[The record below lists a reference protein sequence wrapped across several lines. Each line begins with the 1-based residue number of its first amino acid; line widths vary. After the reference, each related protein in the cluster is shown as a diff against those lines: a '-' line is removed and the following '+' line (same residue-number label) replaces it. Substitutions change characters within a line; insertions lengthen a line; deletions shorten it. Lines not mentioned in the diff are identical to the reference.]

1 MQLPLHLQISEQLC
15 QQISQGDFVPG
26 EQLPSEHQL
35 MSRFAVSRITVRR
48 AISNLVQQGLV
59 TPKRGKGVFVKAQ
72 QKVTYSLSSPVVFF
86 EQDMARQGV
95 TSGMMNLV
103 FEPMTAPD
111 AVQEI
116 LQLPAENPE
125 VYLQKKLLL
134 IDQVPVAID
143 ISYILPELGK
153 ALASQLQRQMTF
165 STLEQNGVEIE
176 QIAVRIECTH
186 ANHEMSEYLGVP
198 LGGPLLVY
206 SHTAYNPQNQP
217 ILFGK
222 AFSRGDRLSYSA
234 VLSKSPLTC
243 ALDAQRPASAA
254 PSG

>member
-35 MSRFAVSRITVRR
+35 MSKFAVSRITVRR

-59 TPKRGKGVFVKAQ
+59 TPKRGKGVFVKPQ

-95 TSGMMNLV
+95 TSSMMNLV
-103 FEPMTAPD
+103 FGPVTAPE
-111 AVQEI
+111 AVLEI
-116 LQLPAENPE
+116 LQLSPEDPE

-134 IDQVPVAID
+134 IDEIPVAID

-153 ALASQLQRQMTF
+153 ALAPQLQRQMTF
-165 STLEQNGVEIE
+165 STLEQNGIEIE
-176 QIAVRIECTH
+176 KIAVRIECTH
-186 ANHEMSEYLGVP
+186 ANHEMSKHLGVP

-206 SHTAYNPQNQP
+206 SYTAYNPQNQP
-217 ILFGK
+217 ILFGE

-234 VLSKSPLTC
+234 ILSKNPLTY
-243 ALDAQRPASAA
+243 AQDAPQPASAA